1 MNSKFFYFLLIIYTS
16 ANIFSQSKIS
26 EFNLDQILVVGDR
39 SNVTIKESTIP
50 SGVLSKTELSSLP
63 IRNLAD
69 ALEYLPG
76 ITFGNLDA
84 SGKVPIP
91 IIRGYYGGGEAEY
104 VLLLIDGMPVNDFNN
119 GIADWNIVPVNHIEK
134 IELIR
139 GGGSSSYGDLA
150 IGGVIN
156 VVTTRNILE
165 NNYNVSVKTDQYG
178 FKTLNQNADYQK
190 NLNSI
195 EPSLLKASQ

>member
-104 VLLLIDGMPVNDFNN
+104 VLLLIDGIPVNDFNN

-156 VVTTRNILE
+156 VVTTK
-165 NNYNVSVKTDQYG
+165 YS
-178 FKTLNQNADYQK
+178 
-190 NLNSI
+190 
-195 EPSLLKASQ
+195 